1 MTVLQTPPSPP
12 SAARVSHALNAML
25 ATALAVVGVAAA
37 TSRVALDEA
46 AAGQPYLV
54 LAGGC
59 TALLACTGLAEFGF
73 HTAHRWA
80 RAATCVAW
88 LGAWPVLFV
97 ALTLMVVD
105 GAAATM
111 AFASCLGACA
121 VGLAAVGERTSSP
134 RVST

>member
-1 MTVLQTPPSPP
+1 MTVAQTPSVAP
-12 SAARVSHALNAML
+12 SATRVSHALNAVLAVLL
-25 ATALAVVGVAAA
+25 ATVGIAAFGYRIA
-37 TSRVALDEA
+37 IDQSAS
-46 AAGQPYLV
+46 GHPYIII
-54 LAGGC
+54 AIGC
-59 TALLACTGLAEFGF
+59 TALLACTALAEFGF

-111 AFASCLGACA
+111 AFTFCIGACS
-121 VGLAAVGERTSSP
+121 VGLTAAGERTTSP
-134 RVST
+134 R

>member
-1 MTVLQTPPSPP
+1 MTVLQTPPAAP
-12 SAARVSHALNAML
+12 SATRVSHALNAML
-25 ATALAVVGVAAA
+25 ASALAVVGIAAG
-37 TSRVALDEA
+37 TSRVAIDEVA
-46 AAGQPYLV
+46 SGEPYLV

-59 TALLACTGLAEFGF
+59 AALLACTGLAEFGF

-121 VGLAAVGERTSSP
+121 VGLAAVGERTTSP
-134 RVST
+134 RENA

>member
-1 MTVLQTPPSPP
+1 MAVLQTPPAPP
-12 SAARVSHALNAML
+12 SATRVSHALNAML

-37 TSRVALDEA
+37 TSRVAVDEA

-54 LAGGC
+54 LTGGC
-59 TALLACTGLAEFGF
+59 LGLLACTALAEFGF
-73 HTAHRWA
+73 HTTYRWA

-111 AFASCLGACA
+111 AFAFCLGACS
-121 VGLAAVGERTSSP
+121 VGLAAVGERTESLRRTP
-134 RVST
+134 

>member
-1 MTVLQTPPSPP
+1 MAVLQTPSVSP
-12 SAARVSHALNAML
+12 SATRVSHALNAIL
-25 ATALAVVGVAAA
+25 AVALAAIGLTAVGYLLAGG
-37 TSRVALDEA
+37 EA
-46 AAGQPYLV
+46 ASGHPYLV
-54 LAGGC
+54 IAGGC
-59 TALLACTGLAEFGF
+59 ASLLACTGLAEFGY

-111 AFASCLGACA
+111 AFASCLGACS
-121 VGLAAVGERTSSP
+121 VGLAAVGEPTTSP
-134 RVST
+134 R

>member
-1 MTVLQTPPSPP
+1 MTAVQTPAAP
-12 SAARVSHALNAML
+12 SATRVSHALNAML
-25 ATALAVVGVAAA
+25 ATGLAAIGIAAVGY
-37 TSRVALDEA
+37 RVAIGEA
-46 AAGQPYLV
+46 SPGNPYV
-54 LAGGC
+54 IIAGGC
-59 TALLACTGLAEFGF
+59 AVLLACTALAEFGF

-111 AFASCLGACA
+111 AFASCIGACS
-121 VGLAAVGERTSSP
+121 VGMTAVGERTTSP
-134 RVST
+134 R